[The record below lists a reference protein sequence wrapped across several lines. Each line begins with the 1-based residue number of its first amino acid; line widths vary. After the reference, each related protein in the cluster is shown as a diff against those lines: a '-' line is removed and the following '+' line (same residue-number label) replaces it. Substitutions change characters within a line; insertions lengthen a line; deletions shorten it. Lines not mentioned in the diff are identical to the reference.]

1 MSLNSSTENNSFS
14 TLALW
19 LTFQHGHFGVRGPK
33 GKKGKCPER
42 EIVRNPFERRWWGL
56 LGENRFLAQRSLEN
70 RRVFASILDAF
81 PVDRNGEG
89 SSRIWTKRLFK
100 DTIAALV
107 SEHQLELPMIP
118 GFKFDR
124 WLEDQADLLQG
135 LAKKARRN
143 SGGAKSG
150 STSSLGSAMDAEQTL
165 PYNAEDGEHTY
176 KDIQRI
182 YIYICVYLIQCI
194 FDIYFCRILFLKVHV
209 HVIQLHQFGARGF

>member
-1 MSLNSSTENNSFS
+1 MA
-14 TLALW
+14 TLAFEAQRAKRVSIL
-19 LTFQHGHFGVRGPK
+19 K
-33 GKKGKCPER
+33 GKL
-42 EIVRNPFERRWWGL
+42 FETL
-56 LGENRFLAQRSLEN
+56 LKEDGGVYLAKTGSLLRGSSLRSLEN

-81 PVDRNGEG
+81 PVDHNGEG

-182 YIYICVYLIQCI
+182 YIYIFIYICVYLIQFK

-209 HVIQLHQFGARGF
+209 HVLQLHQFGARGF